1 MRHRGIVSNVKGR
14 RAIALGAWS
23 LVGASLLTAC
33 GRTAATHAT
42 APLTPKPLPGHVVF
56 ADNFSSK
63 RSGWRNDIV
72 FGHGGYV
79 KGGYA
84 LAGYAAEREYVP
96 SPYWSTKVAGVLVD
110 VDATESHGDA
120 GTAWY
125 GVGCGDQRDH
135 DPEYEFLVSADGEY
149 LVDQRGSL
157 AVNVLASG
165 RTAVH
170 ALGTPNHLE
179 ASCIPVTFT
188 DQSMAIHVQLSING
202 ATVANET
209 DDAFADARAWTA
221 GLMTS
226 SWEASTV
233 GIVFSRFS
241 ITDEAPLSLPPPSL
255 PRVVY
260 RDLLHDPLS
269 GWINTNAFSP
279 VHASFSGDQWRFQA
293 PAGEWVRVSSPFKGH
308 DIGAVSASVTPTNI
322 DGGTSAEAGV
332 VCTDAATTNAL
343 FAFFEDGEGGWE
355 IDSVDASGTLT
366 VLRSGVTTLVG
377 GDITGVCAPGL
388 GNTTRLVLAVGGL
401 LVGSTTATGA
411 PPPHW
416 GGGVAV
422 GSRPGGPAATFS
434 FSNFSLTS
442 LPTP

>member
-1 MRHRGIVSNVKGR
+1 MKGDMV
-14 RAIALGAWS
+14 RASGALG
-23 LVGASLLTAC
+23 LVAVSLLTAC
-33 GRTAATHAT
+33 GQTTLNRAI
-42 APLTPKPLPGHVVF
+42 APATPKPVPGHVVF

-96 SPYWSTKVAGVLVD
+96 SPFWSTKVKGLLVD
-110 VDATESHGDA
+110 VDAAESHGDA

-170 ALGTPNHLE
+170 PLGTANHLE

-188 DQSMAIHVQLSING
+188 DQSTAIHVQLSING

-209 DDAFADARAWTA
+209 DEAFADARGWTA

-233 GIVFSRFS
+233 GVVFSHFS
-241 ITDEAPLSLPPPSL
+241 ITDEAPLSLPTPSL

-269 GWINTNAFSP
+269 GWINTNIFAP
-279 VHASFSGDQWRFQA
+279 IHASFTGDQWRFQS
-293 PAGEWVRVSSPFKGH
+293 PAGEWAWASSPFKGQ
-308 DIGAVSASVTPTNI
+308 DIGAVSASVTPAYI
-322 DGGTSAEAGV
+322 DGGTLSEAGV
-332 VCTDAATTNAL
+332 VCTDASTAKAV
-343 FAFFEDGEGGWE
+343 FAFFEDSEGDWE
-355 IDSVDASGTLT
+355 IDSVGASNYST

-377 GDITGVCAPGL
+377 GDITGTCAPGA
-388 GNTTRLVLAVGGL
+388 GSTTRLILSVGGL
-401 LVGSTTATGA
+401 PVGSATAPVAA
-411 PPPHW
+411 PPHF

-422 GSRPGGPAATFS
+422 GSAPSGPAATFA
-434 FSNFSLTS
+434 FSNFSLTR
-442 LPTP
+442 LPTPEAPIS